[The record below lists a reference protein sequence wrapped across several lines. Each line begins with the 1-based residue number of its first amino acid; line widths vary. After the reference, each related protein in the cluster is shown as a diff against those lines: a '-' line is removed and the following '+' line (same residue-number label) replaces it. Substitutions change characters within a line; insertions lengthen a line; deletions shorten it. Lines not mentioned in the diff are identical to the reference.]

1 MIDHD
6 LLLDNPLSP
15 IHNPIMS
22 DDARSTRLAKVKYS
36 IKEQYGGL
44 SLWKRL
50 LVMLSVVLVGVG
62 VTSSMFAPSKP
73 APAPSLQ
80 VDNQTNL
87 TGEEVRVKVEE
98 TGHWFSSN
106 VAPYLW
112 RIGISFLIAFIIGFL
127 MRQFLVAMAFTLGAI
142 LAVLF
147 VVNYL
152 GWIEISPDVR
162 STVSNSAEQVEIGT
176 RSFVEVMK
184 ARLPSSFASI
194 AGFFIGFLRK
204 RW

>member
-1 MIDHD
+1 
-6 LLLDNPLSP
+6 
-15 IHNPIMS
+15 MS
-22 DDARSTRLAKVKYS
+22 DDAKSTRLSKVKYS

-73 APAPSLQ
+73 APAPNLQ
-80 VDNQTNL
+80 ADNQASL
-87 TGEEVRVKVEE
+87 TGEDVRVKVEE

-106 VAPYLW
+106 VAPHMW
-112 RIGISFLIAFIIGFL
+112 RIGISFLVAFVLGFL

-152 GWIEISPDVR
+152 GWIEISPDVK
-162 STVSNSAEQVEIGT
+162 STVSQSAEKVEQGT
-176 RSFVEVMK
+176 RTFVDVMK
-184 ARLPSSFASI
+184 ARLPSSFAAF

>member
-1 MIDHD
+1 
-6 LLLDNPLSP
+6 
-15 IHNPIMS
+15 MS
-22 DDARSTRLAKVKYS
+22 DDAKSTRLAKVKYS

-73 APAPSLQ
+73 APAPNLQ
-80 VDNQTNL
+80 VDNQANL
-87 TGEEVRVKVEE
+87 TGEDVRVKVEE

-106 VAPYLW
+106 VAPHMW
-112 RIGISFLIAFIIGFL
+112 RIGISFLVAFVLGFL
-127 MRQFLVAMAFTLGAI
+127 MRQFLVAMAFTLGAV

-152 GWIEISPDVR
+152 GWIEISPDVK
-162 STVSNSAEQVEIGT
+162 STVTESADKVEQTT
-176 RSFVEVMK
+176 RSFVDVMK
-184 ARLPSSFASI
+184 ARLPSSFAAF